1 MVHKAAMAKQLIPYI
16 ETLTEMQRIFVEGV
30 LRGLTDVAAATAA
43 GVTNPRANAHK
54 LRKHPAVAEAI
65 KKGKEMFARD
75 VFFDRKKA
83 HDMLVDAHSNA
94 ETTTE
99 QVLAIREMIKLHG
112 IAAPEVKEI
121 HQTISG
127 KVEHSQLPTMTDN
140 QLLELADLPDDQLPA
155 IIDGEFEEVPLVS
168 AKDSE
173 AAGS

>member
-94 ETTTE
+94 DHNRAGAGHPRND
-99 QVLAIREMIKLHG
+99 QVAWHRRTGSQGDSPDNFREG
-112 IAAPEVKEI
+112 RA
-121 HQTISG
+121 
-127 KVEHSQLPTMTDN
+127 
-140 QLLELADLPDDQLPA
+140 
-155 IIDGEFEEVPLVS
+155 
-168 AKDSE
+168 
-173 AAGS
+173 